1 MKGATLGQDSALAVA
16 SASVERRLGL
26 LAAYLRARA
35 SRLQRMFE
43 QSLRRLPLAPPV
55 RKAIAALTPG
65 ALPSQ
70 LAPRWS
76 FEAYREQTVY
86 HGRRLAK
93 LDAPAGGIARAIDE
107 YVRLLREALPAP
119 EHESG
124 RELHLAA
131 ELWRL
136 WIALSLNRAF
146 HEVAEA
152 EARTYHRLF
161 QAELES
167 RTLDE
172 LLGRMLE
179 ALAKYAQAE
188 WAAVLWL
195 DRNAQSWKV
204 LHALPDGCGAGTIPA
219 AAGSALRLRRARCQL
234 PARPGP
240 PLAIFPQ
247 WHRPEYTSWSVPL
260 FAEGRFSGVMQFAFP
275 KAYPWLPRER
285 RLLEAAA
292 EHCSLA
298 AEKARLTQRL
308 AEKEDQV
315 RRLAERLVEVE
326 ERERKRISSE
336 LHDEAGQ
343 ALMCIRLELEML
355 EQKLPPAA
363 AHLAPALASVRRLT
377 EHTIAEI
384 RRVISSLSPAVLSQL
399 GLPAAIRQLAARTQQ
414 LTGIRIRLRLGP
426 LPELPPQVQTAI
438 YRLVQESLHNA
449 TRHSSAST
457 VKVSLKAADRLIS
470 LNVEDDGVGF
480 DVAAALAKPNA
491 FGLAG
496 MKERAALLGGDFQ
509 VRSQPGKGTR
519 IEVHLP
525 DQTRRM

>member
-1 MKGATLGQDSALAVA
+1 MEEA
-16 SASVERRLGL
+16 SAGMRERLEL
-26 LAAYLRARA
+26 LCKYLRGRA
-35 SRLQRMFE
+35 CSLQRMFE
-43 QSLRRLPLAPPV
+43 RSLRMLRLAPQV
-55 RKAIAALTPG
+55 RKAIAALTPE
-65 ALPSQ
+65 AVQYKLPS
-70 LAPRWS
+70 RRTW
-76 FEAYREQTVY
+76 EAYQERIAY

-93 LDAPAGGIARAIDE
+93 LDVPAGSLAQALEE
-107 YVRLLREALPAP
+107 YVRLLHKVLPAP
-119 EHESG
+119 AQQSG
-124 RELHLAA
+124 GELRVAV

-136 WIALSLNRAF
+136 WITLSLNQAF

-167 RTLDE
+167 RTPEE

-179 ALAKYAQAE
+179 VLADYARAE
-188 WAAVLWL
+188 RAAVLWL
-195 DRNAQSWKV
+195 DRKASNWTV
-204 LHALPDGCGAGTIPA
+204 LHALPGALGLGRIPA
-219 AAGSALRLRRARCQL
+219 EGHVTRRLRRPGCQL
-234 PARPGP
+234 PRKAGS
-240 PLAIFPQ
+240 PLALLPA
-247 WHRPEYTSWSVPL
+247 WHRLEQTVWTVPL
-260 FAEGRFSGVMQFAFP
+260 FSENDFSGVMQFAFP

-285 RLLEAAA
+285 RLLVAAA

-298 AEKARLTQRL
+298 AEKACLTQRL

-355 EQKLPPAA
+355 ERKLPSEA
-363 AHLAPALASVRRLT
+363 AHLKPVLTSVRQLA
-377 EHTIAEI
+377 EHAITEI

-399 GLPAAIRQLAARTQQ
+399 GLPAAVRQLATRTQQ
-414 LTGIRIRLRLGP
+414 LTGIRIRLNLGP
-426 LPELPPQVQTAI
+426 LPELPLPVQTAI

-457 VKVSLKAADRLIS
+457 INISLKAADGKIR

-480 DVAAALAKPNA
+480 NVEAALAKPDA
-491 FGLAG
+491 FGLTG
-496 MKERAALLGGDFQ
+496 MKERAALLGGECRI
-509 VRSQPGKGTR
+509 RSRPGQGTR
-519 IEVHLP
+519 IEVRLP
-525 DQTRRM
+525 YQTRRL

>member
-1 MKGATLGQDSALAVA
+1 MKSTTPGHDSALALA
-16 SASVERRLGL
+16 GADMQNRLEV
-26 LAAYLRARA
+26 LAAHLEPRAEP
-35 SRLQRMFE
+35 LQRTFE
-43 QSLRRLPLAPPV
+43 RWLRRLPLTPPV
-55 RKAIAALTPG
+55 RRAVAALTPG
-65 ALPSQ
+65 VLLSGPGQ
-70 LAPRWS
+70 RWS
-76 FEAYREQTVY
+76 FEAYREQTSY

-93 LDAPAGGIARAIDE
+93 LDVPAERPIQTLEE
-107 YVRLLREALPAP
+107 YVRLLRAALPPP
-119 EHESG
+119 EQESG
-124 RELHLAA
+124 RELHWAV

-136 WIALSLNRAF
+136 WITLSLNQAF

-167 RTLDE
+167 RTPEE
-172 LLGRMLE
+172 LLGRMLDV
-179 ALAKYAQAE
+179 LADYARAE
-188 WAAVLWL
+188 RAAVLWL
-195 DRNAQSWKV
+195 DRKARNWTV
-204 LHALPDGCGAGTIPA
+204 LHALPSTFGLGRIPA
-219 AAGSALRLRRARCQL
+219 EGHVTRRLRRPGCQL
-234 PARPGP
+234 PGKAGS
-240 PLAIFPQ
+240 PLALLPA
-247 WHRPEYTSWSVPL
+247 WHRLDQTVWTVPL
-260 FAEGRFSGVMQFAFP
+260 FSENDFTGVMQFAFP

-285 RLLEAAA
+285 RVLVAAA

-355 EQKLPPAA
+355 ERKLPSEA
-363 AHLAPALASVRRLT
+363 AHLKPALTSVRQLT
-377 EHTIAEI
+377 EHAITEI

-399 GLPAAIRQLAARTQQ
+399 GLPAAVRQLATRTQQ
-414 LTGIRIRLRLGP
+414 LTGIRIRLKLGSLPQLP
-426 LPELPPQVQTAI
+426 LPVQTAI

-457 VKVSLKAADRLIS
+457 INISLKAADGEIR

-480 DVAAALAKPNA
+480 NVEAALAKPDA
-491 FGLAG
+491 FGLTG
-496 MKERAALLGGDFQ
+496 MKERAALLGGECRI
-509 VRSQPGKGTR
+509 RSRPGQGTR
-519 IEVHLP
+519 IEVRLP
-525 DQTRRM
+525 YQTRRM